1 MNLNPVFAAQWL
13 SAIPNYYPL
22 ADQDPKATGVRRKK
36 LRFEELLTKWLGM
49 TAGAIDIDLSTI
61 LPDMPK
67 FTVESW
73 TQTSGWGAVVKKN
86 DTYHFV
92 SGVNAGFIGEFT
104 EYFMPKGVIVSS
116 PYATNIDGEY
126 IFGKNAVL
134 LRNDTNMQ
142 GLLPLLAPLAEL
154 QIESNVSM
162 LQAIENLRI
171 VNVFHAKTDRMKEAV
186 LSFLKQIRWGRSG
199 FITGEDSKVK
209 WSGSS
214 DSPVIEALPH
224 SGVPSNYI
232 VQFIEASQY
241 VRATLFNEIGLQAN
255 GNLKRESLTD
265 SETSLNDDTLRPIID
280 NMLECR
286 KQFVDDL
293 NETFGLEIPEPEL
306 AGAWKVRKLE
316 SSIVEKSAEEVI
328 SNEDTEGDNAPEL
341 DDRNGDNEL
350 LEDDDSDTTLDD
362 NS

>member
-1 MNLNPVFAAQWL
+1 MNLNPVFTAQWL

-22 ADQDPKATGVRRKK
+22 ADQDPKATGVRRKRI
-36 LRFEELLTKWLGM
+36 RFEELLTKWLGM

-86 DTYHFV
+86 GKYHFV

-104 EYFMPKGVIVSS
+104 EYFMPKGVIVSN
-116 PYATNIDGEY
+116 PYATGIDGEY
-126 IFGKNAVL
+126 YFGKDAVL

-142 GLLPLLAPLAEL
+142 GLMPLLAPLAEL
-154 QIESNVSM
+154 QVESNVSM

-199 FITGEDSKVK
+199 FITGEDSKTK

-214 DSPVIEALPH
+214 DSPVIESLPH
-224 SGVPSNYI
+224 AGVPSNYI

-255 GNLKRESLTD
+255 GNLKREKLND

-286 KQFVDDL
+286 KQFVEDL
-293 NETFGLEIPEPEL
+293 NSTFGLEIPEPEL

-328 SNEDTEGDNAPEL
+328 ADEDAEGSDTAESDDRERSDVVLDNAE
-341 DDRNGDNEL
+341 
-350 LEDDDSDTTLDD
+350 SDTTVDD